1 MKQYAAIVAGPLAA
15 ACIWLFTDLNP
26 EQPAATLMAGVT
38 AWMAIWW
45 LTEAVHLAVTALLPF
60 ALLPLLGIADSK
72 TVAFQYMDQV
82 IFLFI
87 GGFLLAF
94 ALERHGLHKR
104 IALGILSKVGGSP
117 ARILA
122 GIMFTTWLL
131 SMWISNT
138 AAVMMTLAAV
148 VSVILIIQE
157 QVSDADSKRIATA
170 CLIGLS
176 YAATIG
182 GMATLVGTPPNMVF
196 YRFYTEAFPAR
207 NDINFIRWFQIAFPI
222 SLLLLITC
230 FFMLKAIILKKVKA
244 QTLDK
249 KNFVQ
254 LKLELGERSRDQN
267 VVLSIFL
274 MTILLWFTRSDIQLD
289 SFTLKGWS
297 GLFPTAEF
305 IQDSTVAIVMSLL
318 LFLIPSKAEKNTALL
333 TWSEAGRLPFDIILL
348 FGSGFALAKG
358 FEVSGLSAWLAGTL
372 GFLKNVPVWFV
383 ILSVTA
389 MVCIISEFA
398 SNVASIQLV
407 LPILLSLQ
415 AVLKTDPLVLMI
427 PATLAASLGFMLPVA
442 TAPNTIVFGTGKIR
456 VKEMLKTGFW
466 MNLAGVMIISLLAY
480 LFL

>member
-1 MKQYAAIVAGPLAA
+1 
-15 ACIWLFTDLNP
+15 
-26 EQPAATLMAGVT
+26 
-38 AWMAIWW
+38 
-45 LTEAVHLAVTALLPF
+45 
-60 ALLPLLGIADSK
+60 
-72 TVAFQYMDQV
+72 
-82 IFLFI
+82 
-87 GGFLLAF
+87 
-94 ALERHGLHKR
+94 
-104 IALGILSKVGGSP
+104 VGGSP

-138 AAVMMTLAAV
+138 AAVMMMLAAV

-196 YRFYTEAFPAR
+196 YRFYTEAFPER
-207 NDINFIRWFQIAFPI
+207 TDINFIRWFQIAFPI

-230 FFMLKAIILKKVKA
+230 FYILKAIFLKKVKA

-274 MTILLWFTRSDIQLD
+274 ITILLWFTRSDIQLD